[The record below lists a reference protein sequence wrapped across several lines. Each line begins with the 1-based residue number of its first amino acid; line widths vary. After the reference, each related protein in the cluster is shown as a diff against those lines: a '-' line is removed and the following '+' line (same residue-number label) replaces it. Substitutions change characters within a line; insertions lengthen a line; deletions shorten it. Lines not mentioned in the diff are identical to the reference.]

1 MNMEAIKHGV
11 ESLWE
16 NLAEGWRHLT
26 QSAADALT
34 RFKAGEKTDL
44 PAQAEVDDVSYLPTR
59 GWAMLGGNMF
69 EDDRRLVVQLE
80 LPGMDKRDMN
90 VEIRDEV
97 LTVSGEKHF
106 ERESTTGRYRMLQ
119 CAYGSF
125 RRVVPL
131 PVPVLADASKASYKD
146 GVLRIELTKTEP
158 GMPKAHAIKVA

>member
-1 MNMEAIKHGV
+1 MNMESIKHGV

-158 GMPKAHAIKVA
+158 GMPTVHAIKVA

>member
-1 MNMEAIKHGV
+1 MNMESIKHGV

-90 VEIRDEV
+90 VEVRDEV

-131 PVPVLADASKASYKD
+131 PVAVLADASKASYKD

-158 GMPKAHAIKVA
+158 GMPTVHAIKGA

>member
-90 VEIRDEV
+90 VEVRDEV

-158 GMPKAHAIKVA
+158 GMPTVHAIKVA

>member
-1 MNMEAIKHGV
+1 MNMESIKHGV

-90 VEIRDEV
+90 VEVRDEV

-146 GVLRIELTKTEP
+146 GVLRI
-158 GMPKAHAIKVA
+158 